1 MTDTQTPQAGW
12 YTDPAGTSG
21 ARWWTGSGWTE
32 HTQSYADP
40 DPEGYS
46 LEYAR
51 PFADHYADR
60 HADVYSDP
68 YAVAHAG
75 THAEPGAAQNV
86 RPQPSPTADL
96 HADAA
101 HDLRT
106 AHDFRT
112 APEILH
118 RAARGTDSDE
128 PAYVP
133 FATTEV
139 RYTAA
144 SRRYQNVPS
153 ANRMARWGQGFGL
166 VGAILFVFSVISA
179 DVGLHTAGVP
189 FLVDGALFAMLFASG
204 VGIVAI
210 VLSAIGLA
218 RARRFGG
225 FGQAVAGLALGI
237 VFAFSPVIASILI
250 AILAL
255 L

>member
-32 HTQSYADP
+32 HTQSYAEP
-40 DPEGYS
+40 DPEGHS

-51 PFADHYADR
+51 PFADPYSDHYAEHYADR
-60 HADVYSDP
+60 HTDDYSDP
-68 YAVAHAG
+68 YAVAHAV
-75 THAEPGAAQNV
+75 THAE
-86 RPQPSPTADL
+86 L
-96 HADAA
+96 C
-101 HDLRT
+101 
-106 AHDFRT
+106 
-112 APEILH
+112 
-118 RAARGTDSDE
+118 AARGTDSDE
-128 PAYVP
+128 PVYVP
-133 FATTEV
+133 FASTEV

-144 SRRYQNVPS
+144 SRRYQNLPS
-153 ANRMARWGQGFGL
+153 ANRMARWGRGFGL

-179 DVGLHTAGVP
+179 DAGLHTAGFP
-189 FLVDGALFAMLFASG
+189 FLVDAALFAMLFASG

-218 RARRFGG
+218 RAGRFGG

>member
-32 HTQSYADP
+32 HTQPYADAE
-40 DPEGYS
+40 PEGYS
-46 LEYAR
+46 LEYVR
-51 PFADHYADR
+51 PFADPYADHYADR
-60 HADVYSDP
+60 YADDYSDP
-68 YAVAHAG
+68 YAVAKAG
-75 THAEPGAAQNV
+75 THAEAGAG
-86 RPQPSPTADL
+86 R
-96 HADAA
+96 
-101 HDLRT
+101 R
-106 AHDFRT
+106 
-112 APEILH
+112 
-118 RAARGTDSDE
+118 TDSDE
-128 PAYVP
+128 PVYVP
-133 FATTEV
+133 FASTEV
-139 RYTAA
+139 RYAAA

-153 ANRMARWGQGFGL
+153 ANRMARWGRGFGL

-210 VLSAIGLA
+210 VLSAVGLA